1 MSCGTALEA
10 RRNSDERWTFTP
22 SSRNYTFSGMAPLF
36 TVRRGDVVLLQID
49 QTQTVNGSL
58 FSVVGDSVVLQ
69 LKKGDAALLDGP
81 TPDTDAEALFYD
93 VTLTDQTGFENW
105 IVGGPFTLLGLND
118 ASCGG
123 CNEKVEVTIGGQCI
137 QINIEGGNTG
147 IGASVNLAALN
158 QAVRDAQEAAQ
169 EAEQSANQAATAGAD
184 AGAAAGSVSGAS
196 AGSAAGATAGES
208 AAQAVVA
215 TKLDKLSSL
224 AELDGLSALA
234 GQVSVQ
240 YRTAPGDGYAGTFE
254 WIPGDQSANVS
265 KDTGQGVWVAPS
277 ADPTGA
283 SGAWKRIYE
292 GPALLDWFEGVDPSG
307 ATPSHVGLQRAFNSG
322 LSELRGSPGAVYVVS
337 ADNLSVPS
345 NVVIEDMTLRRRG
358 YNVGWLLK
366 NSTAGLSQDNE
377 NITFRRCHFEDDGL
391 NSGRGN
397 MLKMDGVKSL
407 TIEDCSVFMSS
418 PYTGTTGAWSTYIAG
433 EDIRISG
440 WRVNSLGAGLW
451 SDGMH
456 LGQVRRFSMRDFHIQ
471 CGDDGIA
478 LHFPPENYGYLDGPS
493 RDIVIGD
500 GYISAAEANGIRIGA
515 YGAVGSDPTSN
526 PDARWENV
534 LFHDVTFGPCA
545 GCISIYDN
553 RGPSEITS
561 KNTGIVFDGMNF
573 GDQANTRLIF
583 IAGNPNTEVAGNYTQ
598 HNFRDITLRNITGR
612 QSQGQ
617 LITGGGADRVTLEN
631 VELSKAAG
639 SPATSVPDVWF
650 RQIDRLDL
658 RDCAFDTTEPG
669 SAIRF
674 QTVREVNLFDPAI
687 SGGSSN
693 PFALVVMDR
702 PTDFNAKLRVF
713 GGTISGGQRLFN
725 GNGPGTLDEFIVQG
739 TYLSNF
745 TVSDTSI
752 LAATTYRFSPSGQ
765 VMAGS
770 GSPEGVVTATR
781 GAIWQRRDGAA
792 TTTVYYKNSGSGNTG
807 WAALSGPVSGTTA
820 NRPTGVAVGQAYFD
834 TTLGKPVWFKAT
846 STWVDATGATV

>member
-36 TVRRGDVVLLQID
+36 TVRRGETVLLQID

-118 ASCGG
+118 VSCGG
-123 CNEKVEVTIGGQCI
+123 CNEKVEVTLGGQCI
-137 QINIEGGNTG
+137 QINIEGGNLG
-147 IGASVNLAALN
+147 IGASINLAELQ
-158 QAVRDAQEAAQ
+158 QAVQDAQEAAQ
-169 EAEQSANQAATAGAD
+169 EAEQAASQAGSAGAS
-184 AGAAAGSVSGAS
+184 AGAAAGSVSGA
-196 AGSAAGATAGES
+196 AAGADAGAIAGAD

-224 AELDGLSALA
+224 SSLPALSGSY

-240 YRTAPGDGYAGTFE
+240 YRSFPGDGYAGTFE
-254 WIPGDQSANVS
+254 WIPGDQSASVS

-292 GPALLDWFEGVDPSG
+292 GPALLDWFADVDPSG
-307 ATPSHVGLQRAFNSG
+307 ATASHVGLQRAFNSG
-322 LSELRGSPGAVYVVS
+322 LPELRGSPGAVYAVS

-345 NVVIEDMTLRRRG
+345 NITIEDMTLRRRG

-377 NITFRRCHFEDDGL
+377 NITFRRCQFEDDGL
-391 NSGRGN
+391 TTGRGN
-397 MLKMDGVKSL
+397 LLKMDGVKRL
-407 TIEDCSVFMSS
+407 TIEDCSVFTSS
-418 PYTGTTGAWSTYIAG
+418 PPTGVIGAWSAFIAG

-440 WRVNSLGAGLW
+440 WTVDSQGTGLYG
-451 SDGMH
+451 DGMH
-456 LGQVRRFSMRDFHIQ
+456 FGQVRRMVMTDFHIQ
-471 CGDDGIA
+471 AGDDAIA
-478 LHFPPENYGYLDGPS
+478 LHFPPASYGYLGEAS
-493 RDIVIGD
+493 RDIVIGN
-500 GYISAAEANGIRIGA
+500 GYVSSTDANGIRIGA
-515 YGAVGSDPTSN
+515 YGGASVTD

-534 LFHDVTFGPCA
+534 LFHDITFGPCK
-545 GCISIYDN
+545 GCLSINDN
-553 RGPSEITS
+553 RAPAEITS

-583 IAGNPNTEVAGNYTQ
+583 IAGNPNTSVAGNYLQ
-598 HNFRDITLRNITGR
+598 HNFRDITLRNIEGR
-612 QSQGQ
+612 QSLGQ
-617 LITGGGADRVTLEN
+617 LLQGGGADRIVIEN
-631 VELSKAAG
+631 VNLSKDPSA
-639 SPATSVPDVWF
+639 PVIATA
-650 RQIDRLDL
+650 DL
-658 RDCAFDTTEPG
+658 WVQQVDETSIKSSHVLTSDTG

-674 QTVREVNLFDPAI
+674 QLCRDVTIEA
-687 SGGSSN
+687 SGITGGASN
-693 PFALVVMDR
+693 PFALIVVDR
-702 PTDFNAKLRVF
+702 PTEFNGKFRMF
-713 GGTISGGQRLFN
+713 GGSVSGGQRLFN
-725 GNGPGTLDEFIVQG
+725 GNGAGTLDEFIVQG

-752 LAATTYRFSPSGQ
+752 LAATTYRFNPSGQ
-765 VMAGS
+765 VMAGN
-770 GSPEGVVTATR
+770 GSPEGVVTASR
-781 GAIWQRRDGAA
+781 GAIWQRRDGTA
-792 TTTVYYKNSGSGNTG
+792 TTTVYYKSSGSGNTG
-807 WAALSGPVSGTTA
+807 WVALSGPVSGTTA

-846 STWVDATGATV
+846 STWVDAIGATV